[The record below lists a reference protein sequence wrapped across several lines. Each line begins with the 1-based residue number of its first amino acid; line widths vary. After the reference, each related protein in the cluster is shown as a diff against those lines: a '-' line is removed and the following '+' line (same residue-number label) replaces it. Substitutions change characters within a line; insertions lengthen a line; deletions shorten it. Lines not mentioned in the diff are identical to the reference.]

1 LLYEHYC
8 STGFFLQNTQR
19 DAPTK
24 RDNKNKTNSPM
35 KAHQSSLSA
44 LTVGDEAM
52 LTSKPR
58 RGIVENKHRSV
69 FLSKVSEQPL
79 LRMAQGQKICSET
92 QISVLSVPIFLNE
105 RTPSLAWVRVENV
118 WSSRILGFF
127 RSGIVRLEPSPCL
140 FER

>member
-69 FLSKVSEQPL
+69 FL
-79 LRMAQGQKICSET
+79 RMAQGQKICSET